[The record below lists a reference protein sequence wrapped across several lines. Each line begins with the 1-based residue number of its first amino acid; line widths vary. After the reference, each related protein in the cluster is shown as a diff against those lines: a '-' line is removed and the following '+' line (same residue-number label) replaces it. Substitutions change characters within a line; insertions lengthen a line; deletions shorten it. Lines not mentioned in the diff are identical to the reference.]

1 MKNLYENKKPAYLPD
16 FPSGLVCFNAE
27 GKDLNYNNEI
37 TLVDFWTYSC
47 INSVRSIPF
56 LKNLY
61 QKYNKHGLE
70 IISVHSP
77 EFNFEKNIYNIK
89 KEIDRFEIPYPVVVD
104 NNHKMWTT
112 FNNVYLPSY
121 YLYCIDRKLRFAHFG
136 EDHYSRIEENII
148 KLLRKPNY
156 LINANESD
164 YINLPNKERT
174 IRPEIYTGHNRI
186 NGLSCYE
193 KISPNI
199 ASKYTPLN
207 DLESNKLGLD
217 GIWTFYSDRVALNS
231 FQGKIMLTF
240 KAESIN
246 IIAGAKNSVRT
257 EIKLNGKPLSLENKG
272 SSIDE
277 NSELLIKDYRLYN
290 LVEANKKDLYTLE
303 LLFYGKE
310 IEVFAFSF
318 G

>member
-1 MKNLYENKKPAYLPD
+1 MRNINESKKPTQLPD

-27 GKDLNYNNEI
+27 GKNLSYNDKI

-70 IISVHSP
+70 IISIHSP
-77 EFNFEKNIYNIK
+77 EFNFEKNIYNVK
-89 KEIDRFEIPYPVVVD
+89 KEIDRFEITYPVIID

-121 YLYCIDRKLRFAHFG
+121 YLYCVNGNLRFAHFG

-148 KLLRKPNY
+148 KLLQEHNY
-156 LINANESD
+156 LTNNIESD
-164 YINLPNKERT
+164 CIKLPRREIT
-174 IRPEIYTGHNRI
+174 TMPEIYAGHNRI
-186 NGLSCYE
+186 NRLSCYE
-193 KISPNI
+193 KITPNT
-199 ASKYTPLN
+199 ASKYTPL
-207 DLESNKLGLD
+207 DHIELNKLGFD
-217 GIWTFYSDRVALNS
+217 GIWTFYSDRATLNS
-231 FQGKIMLTF
+231 FQGKIVLPF
-240 KAESIN
+240 KGESIN
-246 IIAGAKNSVRT
+246 IIAGAKSPVNIEV
-257 EIKLNGKPLSLENKG
+257 KLNGELIRNEDRGSCVNENG
-272 SSIDE
+272 EIIV
-277 NSELLIKDYRLYN
+277 NDYRLYN
-290 LVEANKKDLYTLE
+290 LVEANKKDVYTLE

-310 IEVFAFSF
+310 IDVFAFSF